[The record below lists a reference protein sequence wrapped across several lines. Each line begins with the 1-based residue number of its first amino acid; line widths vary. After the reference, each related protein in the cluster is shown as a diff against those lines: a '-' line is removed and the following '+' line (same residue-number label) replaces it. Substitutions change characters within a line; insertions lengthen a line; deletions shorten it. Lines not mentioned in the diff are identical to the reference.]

1 MLVVTNLHNVRC
13 KNGCR
18 SELLDRVLPTLGLWM
33 RSVVFLITMIVA
45 GPLSA
50 NATEPNAFQFSFKA
64 IEGGP
69 LPLSRF
75 DGKVLLIVNT
85 ASYCGFTRQYGELQ
99 NVWEN
104 YRDRGLI
111 VIGVPSN
118 DFGAQEPGSAEKIK
132 AFCEVNFDI
141 DFPLADKTK
150 VKGPKAHPF
159 YRWARDRLGKRS
171 EPSWNFH
178 KYLVNRH
185 GNLVASFPP
194 RVSPQSIKVLRAI
207 DDALHS

>member
-1 MLVVTNLHNVRC
+1 MPLLTNLHIECR

-18 SELLDRVLPTLGLWM
+18 FALLNRVLATLGLWM
-33 RSVVFLITMIVA
+33 RFGVLLIAMIVA
-45 GPLSA
+45 DSFPA
-50 NATEPNAFQFSFKA
+50 NAAEPNAFQFSFKA

-85 ASYCGFTRQYGELQ
+85 ASYCGFTRQYGDLQ
-99 NVWEN
+99 NVWESH
-104 YRDRGLI
+104 RDRGLI

-118 DFGAQEPGSAEKIK
+118 DFGAQEPGSTEKIK
-132 AFCEVNFDI
+132 SFCEVNFDI

-150 VKGPKAHPF
+150 VKGPKAHQF

-185 GNLVASFPP
+185 GNLIASFPP
-194 RVSPQSIKVLRAI
+194 RLSPQSIKVLRAI
-207 DDALHS
+207 DDALRS